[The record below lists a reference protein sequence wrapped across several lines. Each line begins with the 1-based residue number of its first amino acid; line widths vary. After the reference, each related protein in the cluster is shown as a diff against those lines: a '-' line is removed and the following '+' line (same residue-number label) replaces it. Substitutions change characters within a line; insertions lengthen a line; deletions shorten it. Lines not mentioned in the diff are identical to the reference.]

1 MLLELVDKFGGQQER
16 HCPALLFG
24 GCQIFGGVSKK
35 SFEKCR
41 RTKSCTRRVLAAVQK
56 QAEAGRYMK
65 TFILAL
71 ILTQSTRSS
80 VTESLLLRKA
90 RLGEEMLSVF
100 ITTLTFC
107 FHFSRWGLH
116 RVVTSCIR

>member
-1 MLLELVDKFGGQQER
+1 MG
-16 HCPALLFG
+16 G
-24 GCQIFGGVSKK
+24 GCDWVYVVQLLGFEMSLCCWSSLTNLAGNKKDIVRPSFLAGVKFLAGSPR
-35 SFEKCR
+35 STFEKSR

-80 VTESLLLRKA
+80 VTESNLLLLRKA
-90 RLGEEMLSVF
+90 RLALS
-100 ITTLTFC
+100 L
-107 FHFSRWGLH
+107 SPL
-116 RVVTSCIR
+116 